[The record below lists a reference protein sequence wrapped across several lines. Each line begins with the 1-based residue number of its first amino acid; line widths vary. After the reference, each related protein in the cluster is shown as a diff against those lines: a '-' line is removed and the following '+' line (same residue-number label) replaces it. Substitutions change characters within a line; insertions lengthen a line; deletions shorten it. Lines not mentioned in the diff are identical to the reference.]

1 MNAKQLRLDQLD
13 VVFLGAASHPPLP
26 PRPPAGWL
34 RAIRETLV
42 MTSAALGQ
50 RLGITASGV
59 TKLRQAEAALH
70 QRSAAS

>member
-13 VVFLGAASHPPLP
+13 MVFLGAASHPLHQ
-26 PRPPAGWL
+26 RPPVGWL
-34 RAIRETLV
+34 WATLV
-42 MTSAALGQ
+42 TLGMISAALGQ

-59 TKLRQAEAALH
+59 SKLEQTEAALN

>member
-1 MNAKQLRLDQLD
+1 MNAKELRLDQLD
-13 VVFLGAASHPPLP
+13 MVFLGAASHPLHQ
-26 PRPPAGWL
+26 RPQVGWL